1 MSNSQAAHRR
11 FVVLI
16 SGRGSNM
23 QHIITQ
29 ARVGNWPADFVRVV
43 SNEPDAIGL
52 QWAKSQGL
60 ATTALSHRDFAS
72 RAAFDAR
79 LGDIIEQEAPDYVL
93 LAGFMRIL
101 TPAFVARFKNR
112 LVNIHPSLLPAF
124 AGLKTH
130 ERAIDAGVGWHGC
143 TVHMVTDELDHGPI
157 IAQAAL
163 AVQPE
168 DTVESLTQRVL
179 QAEHQLYPQ
188 VVQWLAQGQVK
199 VSEAGEIKLS
209 NISQRH
215 LWITHERPTV

>member
-1 MSNSQAAHRR
+1 MSNSKAAHRR

-23 QHIITQ
+23 QQIITQ
-29 ARVGNWPADFVRVV
+29 ARVGHWPADFVRVV
-43 SNEPDAIGL
+43 SNEPEAIGL
-52 QWAKSQGL
+52 QWAQAQGL

-101 TPAFVARFKNR
+101 TPAFVSRFKGR
-112 LVNIHPSLLPAF
+112 LINIHPSLLPAF

-130 ERAIDAGVGWHGC
+130 ERAIEAGVGWHGC
-143 TVHMVTDELDHGPI
+143 TVHVVTDELDHGPI

-163 AVQPE
+163 VVQPE
-168 DTVESLTQRVL
+168 DTAESLTQRVL

-188 VVQWLAQGQVK
+188 VVQWLAQGQVQ
-199 VSEAGEIKLS
+199 VSEAGEITLS
-209 NISQRH
+209 GISQRH
-215 LWITHERPTV
+215 LWINA